1 MDGDSEADTVDLD
14 EIPDNFELCL
24 FSIQPYDA
32 GAYLGSGNRTVC
44 YGDIIRLQHVT
55 SLKYVSA
62 LKRDWAHKETSKRR
76 VSLAPGDSQVDMR
89 YEAENL
95 EAFNENFKDSKYI
108 VFPKP
113 VKELCGKQVLVESK
127 IDGKPLSQYYITA
140 DDPVDEAH
148 AHLARCGADLVFQ
161 MVLTDNFFHA
171 DIHPGNILVGWFPN
185 DPLPFLGML
194 DVGVT
199 QTLTQHQRD
208 VSHKFMASIVRKDWD
223 DTTKYILEMGGEQPY
238 CDKAAFIRDVSA
250 HCERMMPHKIPK
262 TWEETFWHYG
272 RKYGVL
278 AHAAKK
284 TGFATDFVQ
293 GIFNL
298 IQEHKVRIEP
308 PYASLLFSCLMM
320 EFIANQVD
328 PKMDA
333 IQYSAPWFVSNAY
346 RSPKRLA
353 V

>member
-1 MDGDSEADTVDLD
+1 MDFPGIAKQFARNL
-14 EIPDNFELCL
+14 
-24 FSIQPYDA
+24 
-32 GAYLGSGNRTVC
+32 
-44 YGDIIRLQHVT
+44 
-55 SLKYVSA
+55 SL
-62 LKRDWAHKETSKRR
+62 
-76 VSLAPGDSQVDMR
+76 QVDMR